1 MKNQTNMP
9 ISEDMIRRY
18 TRVRRIKLAVDF
30 VLKLGIIIVFLFP
43 FYWMIVSAFKTTT
56 EIDMYP
62 PTMWPREFVLDG
74 FRAVVSYFDL
84 WPYIR
89 NTIIIS
95 LSVLAM
101 QMVTMIP
108 AAYAFA
114 KMKFKGQ
121 TFLFTLVLVAQ
132 MIPTQLTF
140 ISVYIMLSKAGLM
153 KTLWPQILPFG
164 ASAHGIF
171 LLRQNFKQVSDELI
185 ESAQLDNAN
194 LWQIMYRVMLP
205 MAKATLVTVLI
216 LCFINHWNGYF
227 WPLVMCNVESVKPI
241 SLVIAR
247 LKQVEEGVDWA
258 AVMAGNLILTLPT
271 AVAFLLFSKKII
283 QSMAYRGMK

>member
-1 MKNQTNMP
+1 MNNQSNAP
-9 ISEDMIRRY
+9 VSEKTIKRY
-18 TRVRRIKLAVDF
+18 VRVRRVKLAVDF
-30 VLKLGIIIVFLFP
+30 VLKLGLMFVFIFP
-43 FYWMIVSAFKTTT
+43 FYWMVVSAFKSTS
-56 EIDMYP
+56 EINMYP
-62 PTMWPREFVLDG
+62 PTLWPHKFVLDG
-74 FRAVVSYFDL
+74 FRSVFGYFDL

-95 LSVLAM
+95 VTVLVM
-101 QMVTMIP
+101 QMMTMIP

-121 TFLFTLVLVAQ
+121 TLLFTLVLVAQ
-132 MIPTQLTF
+132 MVPTQLTF
-140 ISVYIMLSKAGLM
+140 IPIYIMFSKMGIM
-153 KTLWPQILPFG
+153 KTLWPQILPF
-164 ASAHGIF
+164 AVSAHGTF

-185 ESAQLDNAN
+185 ESAELDNAN
-194 LWQIMYRVMLP
+194 IWQIMYRVMLP

-227 WPLVMCNVESVKPI
+227 WPLVMCNVEEIKPI

-247 LKQVEEGVDWA
+247 LKEVEEGVDWA

-271 AVAFLLFSKKII
+271 AVMFLLFSKKII
-283 QSMAYRGMK
+283 QSLAYRGMK